1 MAELGYLRIHGIH
14 VGTIALRGQ
23 LLLSLCNSRPA
34 NTHEWHSLS
43 LVVSA
48 VPDLHY
54 GSDGVSRNI
63 DRLLRGISHMHGSDI
78 QEQLPTT
85 APPQPQPPFFPVSCA
100 VDATRLGGL
109 RCVFGFLG

>member
-1 MAELGYLRIHGIH
+1 MAVLGYLRIRGTH
-14 VGTIALRGQ
+14 VGTIALQGQ
-23 LLLSLCNSRPA
+23 LLLRLCLARPA

-48 VPDLHY
+48 VHY

-63 DRLLRGISHMHGSDI
+63 DRFLRGISHMHGSDT